1 MKAGSFYDLV
11 TLGGL
16 ASFNV
21 ALKQHTC
28 DAMMCSCSNEKFL
41 AKFYSQ
47 KSMVVSFDLLLTESC
62 HYDRRTDGQGEDE
75 TDGTGR
81 EETPWSLDAAP
92 HLVTHK
98 VHTSG
103 NTTLHQRPFYPL

>member
-75 TDGTGR
+75 TCRDGERGNT
-81 EETPWSLDAAP
+81 
-92 HLVTHK
+92 LVTL
-98 VHTSG
+98 SALA
-103 NTTLHQRPFYPL
+103 NSSIL